1 MEQSIH
7 NINSLFEQLGLE
19 SSTEAIERFVGE
31 HRPIP
36 AAVHLANAEFWKT
49 SQASFILEAIEEDAD
64 WAEIVDQL
72 DVMLR

>member
-1 MEQSIH
+1 MEQSTH

-19 SSTEAIERFVGE
+19 SSTEAIERFVTE

-36 AAVHLANAEFWKT
+36 ANIHLDKAEFWKA
-49 SQASFILEAIEEDAD
+49 SQSYFLHESIEDDAD